1 MSVCGG
7 YISDRKLTLCTQS
20 AHVTVVDMENM
31 LMHL

>member
-7 YISDRKLTLCTQS
+7 YISDRKLTLRTQS